1 MLDDKGTHRREG
13 QTMSDKSVV
22 LAGGEIETR
31 VQQVP
36 ENAEVV
42 KVPIGSGYDHFSHQ
56 GAYTKVG
63 DQEVPVYQ
71 WVMHTAIA
79 E

>member
-1 MLDDKGTHRREG
+1 
-13 QTMSDKSVV
+13 MSDKRVL
-22 LAGGEIETR
+22 LAGGGIETI

-36 ENAEVV
+36 EHVDVV

-56 GAYTKVG
+56 GAYAQVD